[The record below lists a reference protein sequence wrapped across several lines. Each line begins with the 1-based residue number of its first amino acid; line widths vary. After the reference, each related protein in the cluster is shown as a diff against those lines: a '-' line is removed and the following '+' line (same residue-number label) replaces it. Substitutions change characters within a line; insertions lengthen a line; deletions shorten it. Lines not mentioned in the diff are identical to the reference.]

1 MFNFFI
7 EGNPVFMAILTILL
21 AGLFFAAWKAP
32 QWVKEIGKFSLGF
45 GVLSFLFGLRQIMS
59 VLNTQDGISTTV
71 IYGGLKVVLIPL
83 IYGVIIYLVS
93 LIIRMIQKPRI

>member
-1 MFNFFI
+1 
-7 EGNPVFMAILTILL
+7 MAILTILL

-32 QWVKEIGKFSLGF
+32 RWVKEIGKFSLGF